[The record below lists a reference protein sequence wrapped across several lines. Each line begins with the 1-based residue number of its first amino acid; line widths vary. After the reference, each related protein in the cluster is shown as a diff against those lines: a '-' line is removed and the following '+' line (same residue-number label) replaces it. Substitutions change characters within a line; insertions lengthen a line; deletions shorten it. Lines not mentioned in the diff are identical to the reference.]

1 MRPDQGS
8 IFAGTIMEENAQ
20 TKLRHILERTEQP
33 QPSDADNF
41 EKLKSAYDACLDEA
55 TVSKRGRKPLGDIL
69 HELKSIYPENT
80 GLVKGAQDHLT
91 KALLYLMNAGVDA
104 LASSGVTVSPCWQ
117 PILPGHR

>member
-20 TKLRHILERTEQP
+20 TRLRHILKRTEPP

-41 EKLKSAYDACLDEA
+41 KKLKSAYDACLDEA
-55 TVSKRGRKPLGDIL
+55 TVSKRGSKPLTDIL
-69 HELKSIYPENT
+69 DELKKIYPAKT

-91 KALLYLMNAGVDA
+91 NALLYLMNAGVDA
-104 LASSGVTVSPCWQ
+104 LASSGVTVSSCPTPSCVFNT
-117 PILPGHR
+117 